1 MAGIIRLNEDGLK
14 IASNELKTQSSDL
27 GELIA
32 RAQNTVGSLE
42 QSWEGA
48 AAESF
53 RDQFAELKPGLLKAK
68 ELLNTIAVQIDQTLA
83 AAQDLDNS
91 IAGQYRG

>member
-53 RDQFAELKPGLLKAK
+53 RDQFAELKPGLQKAQD
-68 ELLNTIAVQIDQTLA
+68 LLNTIAVQIDQTLA